1 MADTVLLP
9 QQGNSVESVIL
20 LQWTKQVGET
30 VEPGDVLCEVE
41 TDKTTMEVE
50 STAGGT
56 LLKHLFQEGDEVPV
70 KTAIALV
77 GEPGEIPD
85 IAPPGG
91 AESPEEQKSSRRSPE
106 TPLPGATAHRGD
118 IPAKSPEGPSSP
130 TGEISAAEFSGIAA
144 SPRARTRAQT
154 EGIEVGALPGSG
166 PGGRIIERDVIESLA
181 RREETEQR
189 EPRSEQLPRPEA
201 ETPPPVESTLPL
213 QGVRKVI
220 ARRMRESLAT
230 TAQFTLQT
238 SADARALLALR
249 TRFKKDGGPLGLDQI
264 TINDMIL
271 FAVAR
276 TLPDYPALNAHLQD
290 DEIRRFRRVDL
301 SFAVDT
307 ERGLM
312 VPTIASADTLS
323 LRDLAEQGKNLA
335 QRCLSGTASG
345 EDLAPGT
352 CTITNLG
359 SLGIEAFTPVLNPPQ
374 VAILGVNT
382 ITVKAVLDED
392 GQVQHHPHIGL
403 SLTVDHQA
411 VDGAPAARF
420 LRELAQRVSRIDLL
434 LAR

>member
-50 STAGGT
+50 STARGT
-56 LLKHLFQEGDEVPV
+56 LLKQLFQEGDEVPV
-70 KTAIALV
+70 KTALALV
-77 GEPGEIPD
+77 GEPGEEAD
-85 IAPPGG
+85 TTTPGI
-91 AESPEEQKSSRRSPE
+91 AESREPRNPPE
-106 TPLPGATAHRGD
+106 TASPRAPGTDSARENRAA
-118 IPAKSPEGPSSP
+118 PAGTLES
-130 TGEISAAEFSGIAA
+130 AA
-144 SPRARTRAQT
+144 SPRAKTRASA
-154 EGIEVGALPGSG
+154 EGILLEELRGSG
-166 PGGRIIERDVIESLA
+166 PGGRIIERDVVASIA
-181 RREETEQR
+181 RQDDLFQEDRQQDTPSRTDKIR
-189 EPRSEQLPRPEA
+189 EPEARPDA

-220 ARRMRESLAT
+220 AQRMRESLAT

-249 TRFKKDGGPLGLDQI
+249 SRFKKDGAPLGLDQI

-271 FAVAR
+271 FATTR
-276 TLPDYPALNAHLQD
+276 TLPDYPALNAHLVEG
-290 DEIRRFRRVDL
+290 EIRRFNRVDL

-312 VPTIASADTLS
+312 VPTIAAAETLS
-323 LRDLAEQGKNLA
+323 LKDLAERGKDLVR
-335 QRCLSGTASG
+335 RCLSGKASG

-352 CTITNLG
+352 FTITNLG

-392 GQVQHHPHIGL
+392 GQVQHYPHIGL
-403 SLTVDHQA
+403 SLTVDHQV

-420 LRELAQRVSRIDLL
+420 LQELARRVSRIDLL
-434 LAR
+434 LAQ